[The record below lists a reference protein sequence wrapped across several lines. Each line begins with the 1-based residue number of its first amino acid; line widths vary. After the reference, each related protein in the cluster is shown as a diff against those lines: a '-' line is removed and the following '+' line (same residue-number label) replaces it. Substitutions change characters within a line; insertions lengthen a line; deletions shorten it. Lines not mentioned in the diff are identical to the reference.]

1 MTSTPRRL
9 VAIASAIGALAVAGP
24 VTGAYAAGTPAFT
37 FPTFTFP
44 TYTPPTFTLPTFTAP
59 TSTYPWTLPTVP
71 PVPPVPVSGTPQ
83 IVLAPGLT
91 FTPPA
96 VGPIAVHIGAIIID
110 GQQISPGV
118 NVSTPGTTVPPIASG
133 S

>member
-9 VAIASAIGALAVAGP
+9 AAVLSAIGALAVGGP
-24 VTGAYAAGTPAFT
+24 VTGAYAAVTTTTPPPAFNFPAFTYPAFT
-37 FPTFTFP
+37 FPTFSFP
-44 TYTPPTFTLPTFTAP
+44 TFNVPTLPAGG
-59 TSTYPWTLPTVP
+59 LPNIT
-71 PVPPVPVSGTPQ
+71 
-83 IVLAPGLT
+83 LAPGLT
-91 FTPPA
+91 FIPPA

>member
-9 VAIASAIGALAVAGP
+9 AAVLSAIGALAVGGP
-24 VTGAYAAGTPAFT
+24 VTGAYAAGTTTTPPPAFTFPAFT
-37 FPTFTFP
+37 FPTFNFP
-44 TYTPPTFTLPTFTAP
+44 AFTLPTFNVPALP
-59 TSTYPWTLPTVP
+59 AGGLPTI
-71 PVPPVPVSGTPQ
+71 T
-83 IVLAPGLT
+83 LAPGLT
-91 FTPPA
+91 FIPPA

-118 NVSTPGTTVPPIASG
+118 NVSTPGTSAPPIASG

>member
-1 MTSTPRRL
+1 MSTPRRF
-9 VAIASAIGALAVAGP
+9 VALASVIGALAVAGP
-24 VTGAYAAGTPAFT
+24 VTGAYAAGTTTPPPAFT
-37 FPTFTFP
+37 FPTFSFPAYTLPTYTFP
-44 TYTPPTFTLPTFTAP
+44 TYTFPPLTP
-59 TSTYPWTLPTVP
+59 PTVP
-71 PVPPVPVSGTPQ
+71 ANGWPSVT
-83 IVLAPGLT
+83 LAPGLT
-91 FTPPA
+91 FIPPA

>member
-1 MTSTPRRL
+1 MTSSPRRL
-9 VAIASAIGALAVAGP
+9 AAVLSAIGALAVGGP
-24 VTGAYAAGTPAFT
+24 VTGAFAAGTTTTPPPAFTFPAFT

-44 TYTPPTFTLPTFTAP
+44 TFNVPTLPAGG
-59 TSTYPWTLPTVP
+59 LPNIT
-71 PVPPVPVSGTPQ
+71 
-83 IVLAPGLT
+83 LAPGLT
-91 FTPPA
+91 FIPPA

-118 NVSTPGTTVPPIASG
+118 NVSTPGTSVPPIASG

>member
-1 MTSTPRRL
+1 MISTPRRL
-9 VAIASAIGALAVAGP
+9 VALASAIGALAVAGP
-24 VTGAYAAGTPAFT
+24 VTGAYAAGTTTPTPGFIFPAFT
-37 FPTFTFP
+37 FPTFTA
-44 TYTPPTFTLPTFTAP
+44 PTF
-59 TSTYPWTLPTVP
+59 TYPWTMPTVP
-71 PVPPVPVSGTPQ
+71 PVPATGTPQ

-91 FTPPA
+91 FVPPA

>member
-1 MTSTPRRL
+1 MHSTPRRL

-24 VTGAYAAGTPAFT
+24 VTGAYAAGTTTTPPPAFT
-37 FPTFTFP
+37 FPAFTFP
-44 TYTPPTFTLPTFTAP
+44 AFNFPAFTLPAFNVP
-59 TSTYPWTLPTVP
+59 TLPAGGLPNIT
-71 PVPPVPVSGTPQ
+71 
-83 IVLAPGLT
+83 LASGLT
-91 FTPPA
+91 FIPPA

-118 NVSTPGTTVPPIASG
+118 NVSTPGTTVPPTAPG